1 MMLFGNMVNAY
12 TVEYRVNNFNTFQ
25 PVENANVSLTNITT
39 ISNLTDV
46 YGLASLSASTG
57 DYDVSIIKAGYQ
69 SYNSRITVDND
80 STNIVYLPQYSNQG
94 IIRLRFRDLTYSQ
107 HSFCIYFTDN
117 SRLQGCYNLND
128 TVTLHNNLNYTWIPD
143 IEKMDLISNPTA
155 FKNNYYLFISS
166 IFMFVIVAT
175 IILILI
181 IILIR
186 VYHYVKK

>member
-1 MMLFGNMVNAY
+1 MMLLTDMANAY
-12 TVEYRVNNFNTFQ
+12 TVDYRVNNYNTLQ
-25 PVENANVSLTNITT
+25 PIENANVSLTNITM

-46 YGLASLSASTG
+46 YGFASLSSSTG
-57 DYDVSIIKAGYQ
+57 DYDVSIIKAGFQ
-69 SYNSRITVDND
+69 TYNSRINVSND
-80 STNIVYLPQYSNQG
+80 SLNVVYLPQYSNQG

-107 HSFCIYFTDN
+107 HTFCIYFTEN
-117 SRLQGCYNLND
+117 SRLQGCYTLND

-143 IEKMDLISNPTA
+143 IEKLDLISNPTA

-186 VYHYVKK
+186 VYHYIKK